1 MDVGIWRTSYSYP
14 VSLVRE
20 VPGRWN
26 DGYQSLCLL
35 VTTTVFPN
43 EINLISEWFTMTG
56 FSVSCREFLLCST
69 SSGNGVEIVRGGDA
83 LLLGS
88 VRILEH
94 RGGHWSSS
102 MKSFSAKSSRTL
114 NPLSCDCGRHI
125 GCGWP
130 FFFECSGVI
139 LSLDVRLCCCM
150 LIYILQGIIYIFI
163 KFLLVQCF
171 NYDFG

>member
-1 MDVGIWRTSYSYP
+1 MFDLVWEWR
-14 VSLVRE
+14 
-20 VPGRWN
+20 GDCAW
-26 DGYQSLCLL
+26 
-35 VTTTVFPN
+35 
-43 EINLISEWFTMTG
+43 
-56 FSVSCREFLLCST
+56 
-69 SSGNGVEIVRGGDA
+69 GDA

-150 LIYILQGIIYIFI
+150 LIYILQGIIYIIQNF
-163 KFLLVQCF
+163 
-171 NYDFG
+171 Y

>member
-1 MDVGIWRTSYSYP
+1 MVFGEHHILLG
-14 VSLVRE
+14 SLVRE

-26 DGYQSLCLL
+26 DGYQSLCFL

-43 EINLISEWFTMTG
+43 EINLISEWFAMTG
-56 FSVSCREFLLCST
+56 FSVSCRELLLCST

-102 MKSFSAKSSRTL
+102 MKSFSAKSSRNL

-139 LSLDVRLCCCM
+139 LSLDVRFWCCM
-150 LIYILQGIIYIFI
+150 LIYILQGIIYI
-163 KFLLVQCF
+163 L
-171 NYDFG
+171 